1 MTRSTAWNTL
11 RGRRRTHHSTAS
23 IYSGPRF
30 VSLIATERVPTLLIS
45 DSFEE
50 WKSLEFRHLT
60 PPSDEDWYR

>member
-11 RGRRRTHHSTAS
+11 RGRRRAHHSAAS
-23 IYSGPRF
+23 TYRGPRF
-30 VSLIATERVPTLLIS
+30 AALIATERVPTVHLC

-50 WKSLEFRHLT
+50 RKSLEFRHLT